1 MVRHRSPYSY
11 SIKRKKQQGDE
22 VKSKGSEN
30 KNRIVLARQQ
40 PKQKKVQICMTSM
53 YHLVG

>member
-40 PKQKKVQICMTSM
+40 PKQKKVQICMTWM